1 MIFLTNEQLW
11 MVLIPLDG
19 DPYKAT
25 SIIVHPCCEHG
36 TGYASALAISRD
48 RRFIFTAGGP
58 DNSMH
63 MWRAD
68 PGVLV
73 AQTHAYC
80 NPMQPFYDML
90 TEVQLNDLKDFF
102 YLSLLRVQGVD
113 SMDTRKTS
121 YTIPITEIPNLT
133 RAMGLFLSEF
143 DVENMMNEVKY
154 SQYSSTGFLIDEF
167 DLDTFIK
174 REPISRKNL
183 VESLSVLLGL
193 APVSGNFEDSCILK
207 DLQDLKEID
216 QYLPPYINGEEFYRT
231 ILGTDVCESD
241 QPDMVNARRRMQCKT
256 TPSDECCQTEL

>member
-1 MIFLTNEQLW
+1 
-11 MVLIPLDG
+11 
-19 DPYKAT
+19 
-25 SIIVHPCCEHG
+25 
-36 TGYASALAISRD
+36 
-48 RRFIFTAGGP
+48 
-58 DNSMH
+58 
-63 MWRAD
+63 
-68 PGVLV
+68 
-73 AQTHAYC
+73 
-80 NPMQPFYDML
+80 MQPFYDML

-174 REPISRKNL
+174 LYVNYRLPYDSTSVEELEENFKTILDSLESKESSQPENEISSQSISRDSFLKLLQTAGEPISRKNL